1 MQRSEGFWQK
11 PSNTVLMAVSILAL
25 AVSMVALFR
34 HNPVETA
41 SAQQAAATTG
51 AQHRVLS
58 ELQNGFT
65 GIADAVEPSV
75 VSIEATTRP
84 GSNADNSDNSDN
96 SDNGGDA
103 SPFGFPDPFGFFRN
117 MPQQPQQPQPQ
128 YGTSTGSGVFVRV
141 DGGKAY
147 ILTNFHVIDGADEI
161 QVVMPGSEDT
171 DNNKITATLV
181 GKDDKTDLA
190 VISVPTPKGITTA
203 NIPKL
208 ADSSKVK
215 VGQWAIAIGNPLG
228 VGETLTVGVVS
239 ATGREL
245 ANVEGFRDYRDMIQT
260 DASINPGNSG
270 GPLVDINGDVIGIN
284 TAIASPSRGS
294 IGIGFAIPINIAK
307 TIIDQLISSGSV
319 TRGYLGVSTSGV
331 NRKLNPEL
339 RKYYGTEYGA
349 LVEQV
354 SPNTPA
360 SKAGIQPE
368 DVIISWNGQKIQDF
382 DALEAAVQNTPPGQ
396 NIPVEVM
403 RAGKKVTVTV
413 TTAKRPSEQSLM
425 APGSTPETPRNNQP
439 EKESKLSSLG
449 MSVSGLTAQTAQ
461 RLQLPSNVKGVM
473 VTKVDPGGPAYDAGI
488 PPGSVIMRVGHTNTP
503 TVAAFEKAINALPPG
518 DGVVM
523 LVNVPGPNNTRA
535 TMVRTVKPQ
544 AK

>member
-1 MQRSEGFWQK
+1 MQKSDGFWRK

-25 AVSMVALFR
+25 AISMVALFR
-34 HNPVETA
+34 HDPVETA
-41 SAQQAAATTG
+41 SAQQSAATTG

-65 GIADAVEPSV
+65 GIAEAVEPSV
-75 VSIEATTRP
+75 VSIEATSRP
-84 GSNADNSDNSDN
+84 DNSAAGQDAGPDE
-96 SDNGGDA
+96 GDQ
-103 SPFGFPDPFGFFRN
+103 SPFGFDPFGFFRN
-117 MPQQPQQPQPQ
+117 APQGPQQPAPKQ

-141 DGGKAY
+141 EGNKAY
-147 ILTNFHVIDGADEI
+147 ILTNHHVIDGADEI
-161 QVVMPGSEDT
+161 QVVMPGSEENDT
-171 DNNKITATLV
+171 NKITATLV

-190 VISVPTPKGITTA
+190 VLSIPTPKGITTA

-208 ADSSKVK
+208 GDSSKVK

-228 VGETLTVGVVS
+228 VGETLTVGVIS

-245 ANVEGFRDYRDMIQT
+245 ANVEGFRDYRDMLQT

-294 IGIGFAIPINIAK
+294 IGIGFAIPVNLAK
-307 TIIDQLISSGSV
+307 TIIDQLISTGSV

-331 NRKLNPEL
+331 NRKLNPDL
-339 RKYYGTEYGA
+339 KKYYGTDYGA

-368 DVIISWNGQKIQDF
+368 DVVISWNGQKIADF
-382 DALEAAVQNTPPGQ
+382 DALESAVQNTPPGQ
-396 NIPVEVM
+396 NIPVVVM
-403 RAGKKVTVTV
+403 RGGKQVTVTV
-413 TTAKRPSEQSLM
+413 VTAKRPTEESLM
-425 APGSTPETPRNNQP
+425 NPGGGKEAPSSQP
-439 EKESKLSSLG
+439 DKESKLSSLG
-449 MSVSGLTAQTAQ
+449 LSVSGLTAQTAQ
-461 RLQLPSNVKGVM
+461 RLKIPTSVKGVI

-488 PPGSVIMRVGHTNTP
+488 PPGSVIVRVGHTNTP
-503 TVAAFEKAINALPPG
+503 TVAAFTNAISALKPG
-518 DGVVM
+518 ESAVM
-523 LVNVPGPNNTRA
+523 LVNVLGPNDTRV
-535 TMVRTVKPQ
+535 TMIRTVKPA